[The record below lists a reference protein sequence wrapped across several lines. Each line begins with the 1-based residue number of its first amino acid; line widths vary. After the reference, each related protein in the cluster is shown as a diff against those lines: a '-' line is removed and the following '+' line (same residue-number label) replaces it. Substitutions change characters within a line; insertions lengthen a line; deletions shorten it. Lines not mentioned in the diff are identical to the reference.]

1 MDNAISRLLKVL
13 ALEKK
18 QGHRNKAVIGG
29 LDKFVSRWE
38 PGARAEVNNQ
48 PAMDEIVSL
57 LLGYPAI
64 EDTAMRARILDQ
76 VIRRAGEIDAAAP
89 GSAPAPEFAPAPAPP
104 TQTEAA
110 LEPPPHATAA
120 ATAAEGAKP
129 EKPRERETPVPA
141 PSKPFQA
148 GQVDPRA
155 ATPAP
160 VDVRPSGEPESRP
173 DRSSPSRA
181 CAGAHCPT
189 AARGPG
195 LST

>member
-76 VIRRAGEIDAAAP
+76 VIRRAGEIDNASAVTAPDIAPAAAP
-89 GSAPAPEFAPAPAPP
+89 PV
-104 TQTEAA
+104 QIEAA
-110 LEPPPHATAA
+110 LEPPPQATAP
-120 ATAAEGAKP
+120 ATVGEEAKP
-129 EKPRERETPVPA
+129 EKPREREDPG
-141 PSKPFQA
+141 A
-148 GQVDPRA
+148 GTQQ
-155 ATPAP
+155 TI
-160 VDVRPSGEPESRP
+160 SGWASRCACC
-173 DRSSPSRA
+173 DLSPSR
-181 CAGAHCPT
+181 CST
-189 AARGPG
+189 VSPG
-195 LST
+195 